1 MVRLTF
7 IIFFQSRQGQGRG
20 KEQGLCWAKWGRKAE
35 VKKKINQYI
44 NIFLFSIKSVMCYVL
59 ICVLCYVGHSAPSSP
74 RRQPLLHL
82 DCKIAFV
89 LHKDQGSRI
98 SLNIHH
104 LCRKGHQQLLK
115 PFESSFAFYFWRRE
129 SRRGEADQVFVQRL
143 GNFFLSKLWP
153 RGRVTLDSY
162 PRYFR
167 STPFMGES

>member
-1 MVRLTF
+1 M
-7 IIFFQSRQGQGRG
+7 
-20 KEQGLCWAKWGRKAE
+20 
-35 VKKKINQYI
+35 KKKSIN
-44 NIFLFSIKSVMCYVL
+44 LFFCFALTVMCYVL
-59 ICVLCYVGHSAPSSP
+59 CVLCYVGHSAPSSP

-143 GNFFLSKLWP
+143 GNFFLSKLWL

-162 PRYFR
+162 PRYFVQPP
-167 STPFMGES
+167 SWGKVNPPDTSIC

>member
-1 MVRLTF
+1 MLSNMRPE
-7 IIFFQSRQGQGRG
+7 SWS
-20 KEQGLCWAKWGRKAE
+20 EE
-35 VKKKINQYI
+35 KINQYI
-44 NIFLFSIKSVMCYVL
+44 NIFFCFPLSVMCYVL
-59 ICVLCYVGHSAPSSP
+59 SVLCYVGHSAPSSP

-104 LCRKGHQQLLK
+104 LRRKGHQPLLR

-143 GNFFLSKLWP
+143 GNFFLSKLWL

-162 PRYFR
+162 QRYFR